1 MKPGDLVVIE
11 NNKIGILIRTKIIKF
26 STFSQFTKN
35 LKIFEILIDDSL
47 HDISPNMINLI
58 NQ

>member
-1 MKPGDLVVIE
+1 MKIGDLVIIE

-26 STFSQFTKN
+26 STFSQFTKD
-35 LKIFEILIDDSL
+35 LEIFEILINDSL
-47 HDISPNMINLI
+47 HHISPNMIKLT